1 MSAEYITI
9 SGPVDTELEIS
20 RSRFLTRLERVSDE
34 GEARSTIARVR
45 AEHPRARHH
54 CSAFVL
60 GAGGRTRRSNDD
72 GEPSGTAG
80 APMLDALVSAGLS
93 DVIAVVTRY
102 FGGVLLGA
110 GGLTR
115 AYRAAVAEAVAQAGR
130 VRRAER
136 IPALVTVD
144 YALAPQIEAEARRR
158 GYEVGEAGY
167 GEAVEVRLLLSV
179 DQCPGAGALVQ
190 ELSAGSATLEFAE
203 AILVDLPV

>member
-1 MSAEYITI
+1 
-9 SGPVDTELEIS
+9 
-20 RSRFLTRLERVSDE
+20 
-34 GEARSTIARVR
+34 
-45 AEHPRARHH
+45 
-54 CSAFVL
+54 
-60 GAGGRTRRSNDD
+60 
-72 GEPSGTAG
+72 
-80 APMLDALVSAGLS
+80 MLDALVSAGLS
-93 DVIAVVTRY
+93 DVIAVATRY

-167 GEAVEVRLLLSV
+167 GEAVEVRLVKLNSNSLLSV
-179 DQCPGAGALVQ
+179 MASVGQASTHRSQ
-190 ELSAGSATLEFAE
+190 WMQRR
-203 AILVDLPV
+203 